1 MALYRPRGPGCKCHA
16 VLAQWRG
23 GSVLPHPRCCARHA
37 CNWGDW
43 QAARWPGAAPVITP
57 PGRKWHAART
67 GGLAAAC
74 AAMPGHQRHVKPR
87 RAHQCGRKCPGWL
100 SGATR
105 GLGNAAVTPVGFE
118 PTPFRNGALGHR
130 LRPLGQSVIGSIKKC
145 YIPWHCIAPEGRA
158 ASATL
163 CWPSGA
169 AAACCRIRGV
179 ARGMPALGVIG
190 KPRGG
195 PGPRQS

>member
-1 MALYRPRGPGCKCHA
+1 MARHRPRGPGCKCHA

-74 AAMPGHQRHVKPR
+74 AAMPGHQSHVKPR

-118 PTPFRNGALGHR
+118 PTPFRNGALSHR
-130 LRPLGQSVIGSIKKC
+130 LRPLGQTVLS
-145 YIPWHCIAPEGRA
+145 EGCKHA
-158 ASATL
+158 AS
-163 CWPSGA
+163 
-169 AAACCRIRGV
+169 RRGNSLV
-179 ARGMPALGVIG
+179 VP
-190 KPRGG
+190 GG
-195 PGPRQS
+195 

>member
-118 PTPFRNGALGHR
+118 PTPFRNGTLSHR
-130 LRPLGQSVIGSIKKC
+130 LRPLGQTVLTACRSKGYLV
-145 YIPWHCIAPEGRA
+145 H
-158 ASATL
+158 
-163 CWPSGA
+163 A
-169 AAACCRIRGV
+169 AARAGRLPSLTPPHPTPPR
-179 ARGMPALGVIG
+179 PAVVRLPHSSILWKEHQAPYGD
-190 KPRGG
+190 
-195 PGPRQS
+195 

>member
-105 GLGNAAVTPVGFE
+105 GLGDATVAPAGFE
-118 PTPFRNGALGHR
+118 PTPFRNGALSHR
-130 LRPLGQSVIGSIKKC
+130 LKPLGQTVFDGVKTDRHNTRHTRAQRSCNPSR
-145 YIPWHCIAPEGRA
+145 PWPEAKDLHLGTQDHTCRRCVRARA
-158 ASATL
+158 AHMLS
-163 CWPSGA
+163 
-169 AAACCRIRGV
+169 IRT
-179 ARGMPALGVIG
+179 ART
-190 KPRGG
+190 
-195 PGPRQS
+195 